1 MSLSPQYRQKITQ
14 AWAAMVSSDFI
25 IPNEYCT
32 QTKIRDNIIIFTQTT
47 KKNEHSKTYSMIYFL
62 CYMIQSW

>member
-14 AWAAMVSSDFI
+14 AWAMMLSTDFI

-32 QTKIRDNIIIFTQTT
+32 QTKNRDNIIIFTQTT
-47 KKNEHSKTYSMIYFL
+47 NKTNIAKHTL
-62 CYMIQSW
+62 

>member
-14 AWAAMVSSDFI
+14 AWAMMVSSDFI

-32 QTKIRDNIIIFTQTT
+32 QTKNRDNIIIFTQTT
-47 KKNEHSKTYSMIYFL
+47 KKKLNIAKHTL
-62 CYMIQSW
+62 